1 MADDKSRED
10 QIKEKYEILKSEHDR
25 DRLVQQKDIAKGPAP
40 RPNDEFIRQNTGQA
54 QTDKQLQERAE
65 QIVDR
70 NNDQRQAD
78 RFEGGEQDRA
88 GRQQG
93 REGGSSGNR
102 DRLRGEQG
110 QGRDDTSARDR
121 LRGEGLGGQSQQLGK
136 PGHGRNDGIDR

>member
-1 MADDKSRED
+1 MTDDKSRED

-70 NNDQRQAD
+70 NNDQKRAD
-78 RFEGGEQDRA
+78 RFERNEQARA
-88 GRQQG
+88 GGYQARG
-93 REGGSSGNR
+93 RPHSNREALR
-102 DRLRGEQG
+102 DRQPGE
-110 QGRDDTSARDR
+110 GRDTGSMRDK
-121 LRGEGLGGQSQQLGK
+121 LRNQGDDRSIGRSDDPTRRGGIS
-136 PGHGRNDGIDR
+136 R